1 VGAGECVAVL
11 GANGAGKTTL
21 LRMLATL
28 LRPEAGT
35 LDICGHAVPAGSS
48 QVRALLGYLGHDP
61 QVYLDLTC
69 SQNLEFFSDL
79 HGAPRGANPE
89 LLDRVGL
96 LLRSNDR
103 VRDLSRGM
111 IQRLGIARM
120 LLSDPR
126 VLLLDEPHS
135 GLDAQGQ
142 ALLDAIITDRRDR
155 GVVLIT
161 HDVARANALADRSVL
176 LNAGRLA

>member
-1 VGAGECVAVL
+1 
-11 GANGAGKTTL
+11 
-21 LRMLATL
+21 MLATL

-35 LDICGHAVPAGSS
+35 LEVCGHIVPTDVAK
-48 QVRALLGYLGHDP
+48 VRSLLGYLGHDP

-69 SQNLEFFSDL
+69 AQNLEFFSDL
-79 HGAPRGANPE
+79 HGAPRNANPE

-111 IQRLGIARM
+111 IQRLGVARM
-120 LLSDPR
+120 LLSSPR

-142 ALLDAIITDRRDR
+142 ALLDTIITDRRAR
-155 GVVLIT
+155 AVVLIT
-161 HDVARANALADRSVL
+161 HDIERANALADRSVFL
-176 LNAGRLA
+176 DAGRLA